1 MNDLDLLVIGAGLSG
16 LTAAHTAAKAGLKV
30 QVITKGLGALHWSAG
45 AIDLFG
51 YSAGEHDLR
60 VRRPL
65 EAIDTLA
72 TAEPEH
78 PLALL
83 GRDRLIAALDGFL
96 ALSQEIGLPYL
107 GAATPGDNL
116 LLPSPAGAMRPTY
129 LAPQAQIGGDLSRPE
144 PMLIVGFER
153 MRDFYPELIAENLR
167 KQGFQARAAFV
178 PFDLLT
184 DRRDSNNVQQAE
196 GLDDPGRRARLAA
209 AVKKLAKPGERVG
222 FPALLGMAD
231 PMAALKDMEA
241 QVGAPVFEIPT
252 LPPSVPGM
260 RLFKALRNG
269 LYRLGVRVDANM
281 EAIGATTTPA
291 QNGTAGQVQ
300 WVESKTSAR
309 PLKNQA
315 KAFLLATGGIMGGGF
330 NSDHLGRVWEVVFDL
345 PLTVPQRRSEWF
357 RPGFLDAQ
365 GHPVFDGG
373 VRVNRSFQPI
383 DAAGKPLYANLWAAG
398 DLLANDNP
406 ILQRSMEGSAIATGF
421 AAARAIVEG

>member
-51 YSAGEHDLR
+51 YSAGEHNLP

-72 TAEPEH
+72 AAEPEH

-96 ALSQEIGLPYL
+96 ALSQEIGLPYF
-107 GAATPGDNL
+107 GAATAGDNL
-116 LLPSPAGAMRPTY
+116 LLPSPAGAVRPTY
-129 LAPQAQIGGDLSRPE
+129 LAPQAQLGGDLSRPE

-178 PFDLLT
+178 PFELLT

-196 GLDDPGRRARLAA
+196 GLDDPSRRARLAA

-281 EAIGATTTPA
+281 EAIGANGVRA

-309 PLKNQA
+309 PLKNRA

-345 PLTVPQRRSEWF
+345 PLTVPQQRSEWF
-357 RPGFLDAQ
+357 RPAFLDPQ

-373 VRVNRSFQPI
+373 VRVNCSFQPV

>member
-1 MNDLDLLVIGAGLSG
+1 
-16 LTAAHTAAKAGLKV
+16 
-30 QVITKGLGALHWSAG
+30 
-45 AIDLFG
+45 
-51 YSAGEHDLR
+51 
-60 VRRPL
+60 
-65 EAIDTLA
+65 
-72 TAEPEH
+72 
-78 PLALL
+78 
-83 GRDRLIAALDGFL
+83 
-96 ALSQEIGLPYL
+96 
-107 GAATPGDNL
+107 
-116 LLPSPAGAMRPTY
+116 MRPTY

-144 PMLIVGFER
+144 PMLIVGFEG

-167 KQGFQARAAFV
+167 KQGFQARAAFL
-178 PFDLLT
+178 PFELLT

-209 AVKKLAKPGERVG
+209 AVKKLAKPGERMG

-260 RLFKALRNG
+260 RLFKALRNS
-269 LYRLGVRVDANM
+269 LHRWACASMPTWRPSAPTAVR
-281 EAIGATTTPA
+281 A

-330 NSDHLGRVWEVVFDL
+330 NSDHTGPRLGSRLRPAADRAPTAQRMVPTRLSRPAGPSGLRRRRASQPQL
-345 PLTVPQRRSEWF
+345 P
-357 RPGFLDAQ
+357 A
-365 GHPVFDGG
+365 GG
-373 VRVNRSFQPI
+373 R
-383 DAAGKPLYANLWAAG
+383 DGKPLYANLWAAG

-406 ILQRSMEGSAIATGF
+406 ILQRSLEGSAIATGF
-421 AAARAIVEG
+421 AAAQAIVEG